1 MLSSDEKQNLGEL
14 RKEKCVKLIQ
24 QTRTGILWTL
34 PQWGTF
40 FFSSYGRTL
49 DLPVYLSH
57 YIKVKSLFPLQKLT
71 MTKGKETRFHQN
83 IKTSN
88 PVHIFCSWRGG
99 SKGGGDDTP
108 LKLLSLKIH
117 VRTVWLAPNLNS

>member
-1 MLSSDEKQNLGEL
+1 MCEAYTTNQN
-14 RKEKCVKLIQ
+14 
-24 QTRTGILWTL
+24 WNTL
-34 PQWGTF
+34 DTASVRNI

-117 VRTVWLAPNLNS
+117 VRTV